1 MNSGPSGAKSA
12 IKISGFIKT
21 RFGCALLF
29 LLLLNACFSLA
40 FPALKVKA
48 AELPS
53 THCWEWWRSR
63 SFLRQEHSPD
73 VVLLGSSLMMIP
85 VSVLDADYLHKDLD
99 AVYHDHSVYMEEA
112 LARSGKTSTCFN
124 FAIPGGMI
132 SDDYMIE
139 RALLLDGVKRTK
151 LIVLGVTLRDFL
163 ESHVPCAAS
172 TNSFKYFRHYF
183 DVDDIVELA
192 MPEFWQRFDYWQS
205 KLVYMVGRR
214 LDLQV
219 AFDQTIGALCNRIF
233 GTSNEKAKNVPD
245 QQLSAN
251 VAHNLKTEAEPGD
264 FVLHAGQIYPYE
276 DNTNEYR
283 KRFSSPNRKL
293 FKTEAEFLKRFLS
306 DAQNRDVKVL
316 LVNMPLTAANMKLMP
331 PGYYS
336 EYLNLAKTQAN
347 QFACPFLD
355 LNDGKTFVVSDF
367 RDTAHMN
374 SSGGKKLLDAVVA
387 FIIKDPALASV
398 LTAGNLATKPV
409 AHSDAR
415 SITDPTRRLAGRN
428 VKGAT
433 GQIGAGAL

>member
-1 MNSGPSGAKSA
+1 VNSGPSEAKSA
-12 IKISGFIKT
+12 AGIYGFIQT

-29 LLLLNACFSLA
+29 VLLLNVCFSAA

-53 THCWEWWRSR
+53 SHCWEWWRAR
-63 SFLRQEHSPD
+63 SFLKQDPAPD

-99 AVYHDHSVYMEEA
+99 AVYHDHSVYMEQA
-112 LARSGKTSTCFN
+112 LARTGKNSTCFN

-132 SDDYMIE
+132 SDDYMVE
-139 RALLLDGVKRTK
+139 RALLLDDVKRTK
-151 LIVLGVTLRDFL
+151 LIVLGITLRDFL

-219 AFDQTIGALCNRIF
+219 AYEQTLASICNKLLGAP
-233 GTSNEKAKNVPD
+233 TAKVENVAD
-245 QQLSAN
+245 RQLTFN

-276 DNTNEYR
+276 DNSSEYR
-283 KRFSSPNRKL
+283 KRFSSPSRKL
-293 FKTEAEFLKRFLS
+293 FNTEVEFFKRILVQ
-306 DAQNRDVKVL
+306 AQNHNVRVL
-316 LVNMPLTAANMKLMP
+316 LVNMPLTPANMGLMP
-331 PGYYS
+331 PGFYA
-336 EYLNLAKTQAN
+336 EYLNIARAQAS

-355 LNDGKTFVVSDF
+355 LNDGHRFDVSDF

-374 SSGGKKLLDAVVA
+374 SGGGKKLLDAVVA
-387 FIIKDPALASV
+387 AIDKEPTLAAA
-398 LTAGNLATKPV
+398 LTARDIGAASSAHAAGSAVAGPV
-409 AHSDAR
+409 R
-415 SITDPTRRLAGRN
+415 QLAGR
-428 VKGAT
+428 GAQAAS
-433 GQIGAGAL
+433 GQVGAGAL